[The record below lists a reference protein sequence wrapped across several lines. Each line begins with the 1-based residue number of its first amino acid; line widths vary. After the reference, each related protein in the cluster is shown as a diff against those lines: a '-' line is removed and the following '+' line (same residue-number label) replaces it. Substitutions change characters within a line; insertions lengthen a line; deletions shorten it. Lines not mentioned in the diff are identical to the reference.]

1 MPHGNSQI
9 DPRHLVE
16 QYSTDENLRV
26 RYETHRLYTVG
37 PQLEPA
43 VDAALALRGDEWLLD
58 VGTGPGGF
66 PARLIEGGHRGRVVG
81 IDQSAGMIAKA
92 KRICSRG
99 EFLRADAAHLPF
111 DDESFDVVSAR
122 HMLYHVP
129 DIPGALREIRR
140 VMKRGGRFLAVTN
153 SLDYMHEYCDAIRE
167 AMTRLPKSLAD
178 DIAELVSTPTASA
191 FSEVNGVPLVRDAFG
206 NVAVT
211 WLEAK
216 LVFRE
221 AAPVV
226 RYFNSSRTMKGL
238 SVERW
243 RQIEQAMRRV
253 VESRLQNGPWTV
265 SKRVVLLKAICQ
277 A

>member
-1 MPHGNSQI
+1 MRRAI
-9 DPRHLVE
+9 VTDPKHLAE
-16 QYSTDENLRV
+16 QYSTDANLRV

-43 VDAALALRGDEWLLD
+43 VDAALALRGDESLLD

-66 PARLIEGGHRGRVVG
+66 PARLIEGGHWGRVVG

-92 KRICSRG
+92 RATCSRG

-111 DDESFDVVSAR
+111 DDESFDVVTAR
-122 HMLYHVP
+122 HMLYHLA
-129 DIPGALREIRR
+129 DIAGTLREIRR

-153 SLDYMHEYCDAIRE
+153 SLDYMHEYSDAIRE
-167 AMTRLPKSLAD
+167 AMTLLPKPLAD
-178 DIAELVSTPTASA
+178 DIEQLVCTPTAAA
-191 FSEVNGVPLVRDAFG
+191 FTEVNGEPLVRDTFG
-206 NVAVT
+206 NVHVT

-216 LVFRE
+216 LVFHE
-221 AAPVV
+221 TEPVV

-238 SVERW
+238 TIEQW

-253 VESRLQNGPWTV
+253 IESRLQNGPWAV
-265 SKRVVLLKAICQ
+265 SKRVVLLKAVRQ
-277 A
+277 S